1 MHIGPRW
8 CLFFATNL
16 NELVALILALAC
28 FASPYTEGM
37 CPLLIGLR
45 PPPGY
50 CFSSGARLARD
61 PNGLPSTGTPVRL
74 RRFPAL

>member
-1 MHIGPRW
+1 MTVVIHGPEV
-8 CLFFATNL
+8 AIAANPA
-16 NELVALILALAC
+16 LVC
-28 FASPYTEGM
+28 FASPHTEGM

-74 RRFPAL
+74 GRFPAL